1 MISPWFIIK
10 YQTNRDQLIS
20 FEAKYCDGEADI
32 GSCNVL
38 V

>member
-10 YQTNRDQLIS
+10 YQIDRDQLIS
-20 FEAKYCDGEADI
+20 FEAKYCDGQADF